1 MATYELKILNS
12 NDLLSLIAK
21 IGADPRSAAYFLPK
35 REVLSFWIPQVDFRA
50 AAYLKQEMLTRAGD
64 ATVDRNVIDGRRER
78 SDVLVIGTEGQYKAI
93 FPKLEAMSCWG
104 LDTLRKALYAAFRK
118 SHIAAWNIPLPGGRT
133 LGLGKGKTKIMGIL
147 NITPDSFYSDSRLF
161 TADIEEI
168 LIRAQKMID
177 AGAHILDIG
186 AESTRPGSE
195 PISETEEKGRLLP
208 VLRALRKKFPE
219 QVISVDTYKGN
230 IARVAA
236 ENGADIINDI
246 SGFTLDSDMLQ
257 AVAETGLPYVLSHI
271 QGTPQTMQSNPFY
284 NNVVEESIDYFE
296 KKLQELENVGVSAD
310 RVIIDPGIGFGKR
323 LQDNLRILKSI
334 QSFRSL
340 GRPLLIGHS
349 RKGFIKNILN
359 KENPESRLYGTMA
372 VSAYCAGEKVELVR
386 VHDVEASH
394 DVLEVIDAIRE
405 AEL

>member
-1 MATYELKILNS
+1 
-12 NDLLSLIAK
+12 
-21 IGADPRSAAYFLPK
+21 
-35 REVLSFWIPQVDFRA
+35 
-50 AAYLKQEMLTRAGD
+50 
-64 ATVDRNVIDGRRER
+64 
-78 SDVLVIGTEGQYKAI
+78 
-93 FPKLEAMSCWG
+93 
-104 LDTLRKALYAAFRK
+104 
-118 SHIAAWNIPLPGGRT
+118 
-133 LGLGKGKTKIMGIL
+133 
-147 NITPDSFYSDSRLF
+147 
-161 TADIEEI
+161 
-168 LIRAQKMID
+168 
-177 AGAHILDIG
+177 
-186 AESTRPGSE
+186 
-195 PISETEEKGRLLP
+195 
-208 VLRALRKKFPE
+208 
-219 QVISVDTYKGN
+219 
-230 IARVAA
+230 
-236 ENGADIINDI
+236 
-246 SGFTLDSDMLQ
+246 MLQ